1 MIMDKISAGE
11 GVGGAGG
18 AYSYSALKRLDQ
30 IWSSICEAQ
39 AGTPQMAKHYIY
51 ICLSGFAASDLVFLG
66 EKAVGKPLQHT
77 FIFFKKK
84 NYRRSQ
90 RKQERSYR
98 EFSQNNSLALKEGL
112 NLSICNFNISLKQHR
127 QKVKGASFLK
137 MKSFICFQMH
147 YTTRARIS
155 MKKLWPKTPLVS

>member
-1 MIMDKISAGE
+1 MDKISAGE

-51 ICLSGFAASDLVFLG
+51 RCLSGFAASDLVFLG

-77 FIFFKKK
+77 FIFFKK
-84 NYRRSQ
+84 
-90 RKQERSYR
+90 RKITGVVKENRK
-98 EFSQNNSLALKEGL
+98 EAIENLA
-112 NLSICNFNISLKQHR
+112 KQQSSFKR
-127 QKVKGASFLK
+127 GVKS
-137 MKSFICFQMH
+137 
-147 YTTRARIS
+147 
-155 MKKLWPKTPLVS
+155 

>member
-51 ICLSGFAASDLVFLG
+51 IYVYLDLL
-66 EKAVGKPLQHT
+66 LL
-77 FIFFKKK
+77 ILFF
-84 NYRRSQ
+84 
-90 RKQERSYR
+90 
-98 EFSQNNSLALKEGL
+98 
-112 NLSICNFNISLKQHR
+112 
-127 QKVKGASFLK
+127 
-137 MKSFICFQMH
+137 
-147 YTTRARIS
+147 
-155 MKKLWPKTPLVS
+155 